1 MQILANTIEKTGMN
15 KNKGIRCPI
24 KISDFQDVNIV
35 SFSVEK
41 NHPHSSVSSQRDFA
55 YYTIRYIL
63 KGYGTATYNGV
74 KTRLK
79 PDMLFVTYPNSNST
93 IVQDGEDPYT
103 LAWFV
108 CDGAKVKK
116 ILHRIGINSSNLFL
130 QLAPN
135 DKLRNL
141 FAKTPGKCKNNI
153 SRSDVIALSAFYT
166 IMDLILEQVS
176 LPENNSSK
184 AVVHVN
190 TAMQYVQ
197 DHYNDPMLTVLRVS
211 REIGIAPKYL
221 SRIFKQEAGVD
232 LGHYITNRRLSA
244 ATELMQTCNYSIQ
257 EIATMCGF
265 MSPYYFSQVYKKY
278 NSIPPSA
285 AMKQYKAQKRLH

>member
-1 MQILANTIEKTGMN
+1 MQISANTIEKTGMN

-35 SFSVEK
+35 SFNVEK

-93 IVQDGEDPYT
+93 IVQDCEDPYT

-116 ILHRIGINSSNLFL
+116 YCTESESIARIYFYNSPRTISSETCSQKHRAN
-130 QLAPN
+130 
-135 DKLRNL
+135 
-141 FAKTPGKCKNNI
+141 AKT
-153 SRSDVIALSAFYT
+153 
-166 IMDLILEQVS
+166 
-176 LPENNSSK
+176 
-184 AVVHVN
+184 
-190 TAMQYVQ
+190 
-197 DHYNDPMLTVLRVS
+197 
-211 REIGIAPKYL
+211 
-221 SRIFKQEAGVD
+221 IFPVP
-232 LGHYITNRRLSA
+232 T
-244 ATELMQTCNYSIQ
+244 
-257 EIATMCGF
+257 
-265 MSPYYFSQVYKKY
+265 
-278 NSIPPSA
+278 
-285 AMKQYKAQKRLH
+285 